1 LDQGS
6 GQVVCVSLAI
16 ILPTFAGVGPIKIY
30 SFVSAINLQMRQI
43 ILYNPIDMV
52 CQVVYKIN
60 MQNNKIE
67 RKQMSKIRMNTEL
80 RNKLF
85 GKIKH
90 TFENEDTQEREAFL
104 QARENV
110 DQQYTMASELAKE
123 VVERSYPTD
132 DVATLR
138 HFKKKY
144 GQPCDVVAKDKCFYF
159 AHNEGVDDEGEPTE
173 TKSHFDFGLFGNLN
187 GTEYDNEQGK
197 KFAVAYYRE
206 ELKAK
211 DCNPDIY
218 AQQNENKDNPHKTK
232 HVDECMKALGYS
244 GSYGSGGNE
253 IGMAKDFNSNYYL
266 DVIGTSYCR
275 SRAIACTKNEYE
287 QFETWRIAKGNLV
300 VNHQKWIDTIQ
311 KQCDQLK
318 IGLKAYR
325 YLSEGIELATELG
338 IQVDEAEL
346 IRTNSTGLTIYNP
359 SNLASMIKGMKNKNQ
374 SREAKILARKQYE
387 ESLN

>member
-1 LDQGS
+1 
-6 GQVVCVSLAI
+6 
-16 ILPTFAGVGPIKIY
+16 
-30 SFVSAINLQMRQI
+30 
-43 ILYNPIDMV
+43 
-52 CQVVYKIN
+52 
-60 MQNNKIE
+60 
-67 RKQMSKIRMNTEL
+67 MSKIRMNTEL

-85 GKIKH
+85 NKIKH

-104 QARENV
+104 KARETVNDEYV
-110 DQQYTMASELAKE
+110 IAQQFAKE
-123 VVERSYPTD
+123 VVERAYPTE

-138 HFKKKY
+138 TFKNKY
-144 GQPCDVVAKDKCFYF
+144 GSPCDVVAKDKCFYF

-173 TKSHFDFGLFGNLN
+173 TKSHFDFGLFGNLS
-187 GTEYDNEQGK
+187 GSEYGDEDGK
-197 KFAVAYYRE
+197 KFAVAYFRE

-232 HVDECMKALGYS
+232 HVDECLKALGHTN
-244 GSYGSGGNE
+244 GYGNND
-253 IGMAKDFNSNYYL
+253 IGMAKDFNDQYYL

-275 SRAIACTKNEYE
+275 SRAIACTKQEYE
-287 QFETWRIAKGNLV
+287 HFESWRIAKGNLV
-300 VNHQKWIDTIQ
+300 SKHQTWIDTIT

-325 YLSEGIELATELG
+325 YLSEGLELATELG

-359 SNLASMIKGMKNKNQ
+359 SNLASMIKGMKNKQ
-374 SREAKILARKQYE
+374 SDNTREAKLLARKQYE

>member
-1 LDQGS
+1 MTQ
-6 GQVVCVSLAI
+6 
-16 ILPTFAGVGPIKIY
+16 
-30 SFVSAINLQMRQI
+30 
-43 ILYNPIDMV
+43 
-52 CQVVYKIN
+52 
-60 MQNNKIE
+60 
-67 RKQMSKIRMNTEL
+67 KIRMNTEL

-85 GKIKH
+85 NKIKDV
-90 TFENEDTQEREAFL
+90 FENEDTQEREAYL
-104 QARENV
+104 QAREEV
-110 DQQYTMASELAKE
+110 DRQYEKAHRLAVD
-123 VVERSYPTD
+123 VVSRSYPPE
-132 DVATLR
+132 DVAVLR
-138 HFKKKY
+138 TFKKKY
-144 GQPCDVVAKDKCFYF
+144 GSPCDVVAKDKCFYF

-187 GTEYDNEQGK
+187 GSEYSSDEGK

-211 DCNPDIY
+211 DCNPDIF
-218 AQQNENKDNPHKTK
+218 AQQNENQDNPHKTK
-232 HVDECMKALGYS
+232 HVDECMKALGHN
-244 GSYGSGGNE
+244 GGNYNNDSE
-253 IGMAKDFNSNYYL
+253 TGISKQFDSPYYL

-275 SRAIACTKNEYE
+275 SRAIACTKDEYE
-287 QFETWRIAKGNLV
+287 QFEAWRIAKGNLV
-300 VNHQKWIDTIQ
+300 VNHQKWIDTIM

-359 SNLASMIKGMKNKNQ
+359 SNLASMIKGMKNKHQ
-374 SREAKILARKQYE
+374 SREAKILARKKYE

>member
-1 LDQGS
+1 
-6 GQVVCVSLAI
+6 
-16 ILPTFAGVGPIKIY
+16 
-30 SFVSAINLQMRQI
+30 
-43 ILYNPIDMV
+43 
-52 CQVVYKIN
+52 
-60 MQNNKIE
+60 
-67 RKQMSKIRMNTEL
+67 MSKIRMNTEL

-85 GKIKH
+85 NKIKH

-104 QARENV
+104 KARETVNDEYV
-110 DQQYTMASELAKE
+110 IAQQFAKE
-123 VVERSYPTD
+123 VVERAYPTE
-132 DVATLR
+132 DVSTLR
-138 HFKKKY
+138 TFKNKY
-144 GQPCDVVAKDKCFYF
+144 GSPCDVVAKDKCFYF

-187 GTEYDNEQGK
+187 GSEYNDEDGK
-197 KFAVAYYRE
+197 KFAVAYFRE

-232 HVDECMKALGYS
+232 HVDECLKALGHTNGY
-244 GSYGSGGNE
+244 NNND
-253 IGMAKDFNSNYYL
+253 IGMAKDFNDQYYL

-275 SRAIACTKNEYE
+275 SRAIACTKQE
-287 QFETWRIAKGNLV
+287 FEHFESWRSAKGNLV
-300 VNHQKWIDTIQ
+300 SKHQSWIDTIT

-325 YLSEGIELATELG
+325 YLSEGLELATELG

-359 SNLASMIKGMKNKNQ
+359 SNLASMIKGMKNKQ
-374 SREAKILARKQYE
+374 SDNTREAKILARKQYE

>member
-1 LDQGS
+1 
-6 GQVVCVSLAI
+6 
-16 ILPTFAGVGPIKIY
+16 
-30 SFVSAINLQMRQI
+30 
-43 ILYNPIDMV
+43 
-52 CQVVYKIN
+52 
-60 MQNNKIE
+60 
-67 RKQMSKIRMNTEL
+67 
-80 RNKLF
+80 
-85 GKIKH
+85 
-90 TFENEDTQEREAFL
+90 
-104 QARENV
+104 
-110 DQQYTMASELAKE
+110 
-123 VVERSYPTD
+123 
-132 DVATLR
+132 
-138 HFKKKY
+138 
-144 GQPCDVVAKDKCFYF
+144 
-159 AHNEGVDDEGEPTE
+159 
-173 TKSHFDFGLFGNLN
+173 LFGNLN
-187 GTEYDNEQGK
+187 GSEYSSDDGK
-197 KFAVAYYRE
+197 KFAFAYYRE
-206 ELKAK
+206 DLKAM

-232 HVDECMKALGYS
+232 HVDECTKALGGNGNSYHSS
-244 GSYGSGGNE
+244 GDE
-253 IGMAKDFNSNYYL
+253 VGMTKTFNDQYYL

-359 SNLASMIKGMKNKNQ
+359 SNLASMIKGMKNKHQ